1 MLSLQL
7 ERHAVGRVI
16 DGNCLSLVHVAG
28 ECITGCAASQGLIPD
43 SALSRESK
51 DSQTPSMYSSRAGH
65 QKPRVAC
72 ASASQGRWGE
82 EMYAR
87 HNRTVSDSMLLR

>member
-28 ECITGCAASQGLIPD
+28 ECITGCAASQGLG
-43 SALSRESK
+43 ALSRESK
-51 DSQTPSMYSSRAGH
+51 DSQTPSKYSSRARH

-72 ASASQGRWGE
+72 ASASQGKWGK
-82 EMYAR
+82 EMYTC
-87 HNRTVSDSMLLR
+87 HNRTVNDSMLLR